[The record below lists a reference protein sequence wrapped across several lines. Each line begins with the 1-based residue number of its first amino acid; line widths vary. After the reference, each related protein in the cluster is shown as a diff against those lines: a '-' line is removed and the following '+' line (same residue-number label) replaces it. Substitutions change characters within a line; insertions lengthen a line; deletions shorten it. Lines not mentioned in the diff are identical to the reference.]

1 MVHGI
6 LPNLTLAT
14 ACLLYSSDSQFF
26 QKSYD
31 CRMNPKPWAV
41 TAYMLL
47 AAPLF
52 YSDTFK
58 SWSLDLAVHFR
69 INEYRAAF

>member
-6 LPNLTLAT
+6 LPNLILAT
-14 ACLLYSSDSQFF
+14 ACLLYSSDAQFF
-26 QKSYD
+26 QKI
-31 CRMNPKPWAV
+31 MIAPWAV

-52 YSDTFK
+52 DTFN
-58 SWSLDLAVHFR
+58 SWSLDLAVPFR
-69 INEYRAAF
+69 IN